1 MAILRIDGAEI
12 ITMAGEARVE
22 SGWTLEAVDGA
33 ITYVGPA
40 EGLAP
45 SGEPDELIAG
55 GGCLLLPGLVNAH
68 THAAMTL
75 FRGAADDMPLD
86 PWLREKIWPV
96 EAKLSEDDVYWGT
109 MLGIAEMV
117 RAGVTCFNDMYHMPR
132 VGTRAAEDAGMRM
145 CPSGVLLGILP
156 TADDMLA
163 EAIEF
168 SREYAASAGGTTAHC
183 IHPMLAPHAP
193 YTCPREMLE
202 QVIAAALD
210 LGVPVHIHIAETDA
224 NVQWSM
230 ENYGKRP
237 VQAMDDVGL
246 FDALVLAA
254 HCVHLDA
261 WDIEIVAERGVG
273 VAHCPGSNLK
283 LASGMAPVQALLE
296 AGALV
301 GVGTDGCGSNNN
313 LDLLEEARLAA
324 LIAKVREDDPTAVPA
339 EAALRMATIGGA
351 QALHLGETI
360 GSLEAG
366 KRCDCILVDLQAPHL
381 QPQHSLVSH
390 LVYAAQP
397 GDVCTTIVDGRVLMG
412 DRELLTIDLDET
424 IARVTESAA
433 RLFA

>member
-1 MAILRIDGAEI
+1 MAILRIEGAEI
-12 ITMAGEARVE
+12 ITMAGEVRVE

-33 ITYVGPA
+33 ISYVGPA
-40 EGLAP
+40 DELQPA
-45 SGEPDELIAG
+45 GEPDELIDG
-55 GGCLLLPGLVNAH
+55 SGCLLLPGLINAH

-96 EAKLSEDDVYWGT
+96 EARLSEDDIYWGT

-117 RAGVTCFNDMYHMPR
+117 RAGVTCFNDMYHQPR

-156 TADDMLA
+156 TAEDMLA
-163 EAIEF
+163 DAIEF
-168 SREYAASAGGTTAHC
+168 TREYAGREDCC

-202 QVIAAALD
+202 RVIAAALD
-210 LGVPVHIHIAETDA
+210 LGVPIHIHLAETDE
-224 NVQWSM
+224 NVRWAM
-230 ENYGKRP
+230 ANYGRRP
-237 VQAMDDVGL
+237 VQAMDEVGL
-246 FDALVLAA
+246 FDAQVLAA

-261 WDIEIVAERGVG
+261 WDIEIVTERAVG

-283 LASGMAPVQALLE
+283 LASGMAPAHALLQ

-301 GVGTDGCGSNNN
+301 GLGTDGCGSNNN

-324 LIAKVREDDPTAVPA
+324 LIAKVREDDPTAVA
-339 EAALRMATIGGA
+339 AGAALRMATIGGA
-351 QALHLGETI
+351 HALHLGETI

-381 QPQHSLVSH
+381 QPHHSLVSH

-397 GDVCTTIVDGRVLMG
+397 GDVCTTIVDGRVLMR

-424 IARVTESAA
+424 IARVSESAA
-433 RLFA
+433 RLFD

>member
-1 MAILRIDGAEI
+1 MAILRIEGAEI
-12 ITMAGEARVE
+12 ITMAGAARVE

-40 EGLAP
+40 DGLRPA
-45 SGEPDELIAG
+45 GEPDELIDG
-55 GGCLLLPGLVNAH
+55 SGCLLLPGLVNAH

-96 EAKLSEDDVYWGT
+96 EARLTDEDIYWGT
-109 MLGIAEMV
+109 TLGIAEMV
-117 RAGVTCFNDMYHMPR
+117 RAGVTCFNDMYHQPR

-163 EAIEF
+163 DAVEF
-168 SREYAASAGGTTAHC
+168 TREYAAREECC

-202 QVIAAALD
+202 RVIAAALD
-210 LGVPVHIHIAETDA
+210 LGVPIHIHLAETDE
-224 NVQWSM
+224 NVRWAM
-230 ENYGKRP
+230 DNYGRRP
-237 VQAMDDVGL
+237 VQAMEEIGL
-246 FDALVLAA
+246 FDAMVTAA

-261 WDIEIVAERGVG
+261 WDIEIVAARGVG

-283 LASGMAPVQALLE
+283 LASGMAPAQALLQ
-296 AGALV
+296 AGAPMGL
-301 GVGTDGCGSNNN
+301 GTDGCGSNNN

-324 LIAKVREDDPTAVPA
+324 LIAKVREHDPTAVPA

-351 QALHLGETI
+351 QALHLGDLI
-360 GSLEAG
+360 GSLEPG

-381 QPQHSLVSH
+381 QPRHNLVSH

-397 GDVCTTIVDGRVLMG
+397 GDVCATIVNGRVLMRE
-412 DRELLTIDLDET
+412 RELLTIDLDET
-424 IARVTESAA
+424 IAKATESAR
-433 RLFA
+433 RLFD